1 MHLLNYILLLA
12 EEFKKV
18 DEELRIKVF
27 CLFRQIMFSEMKVDS
42 KQNLPIKMYILEKT
56 STTKLIKYLQ
66 FKYFLYDDI

>member
-1 MHLLNYILLLA
+1 
-12 EEFKKV
+12 
-18 DEELRIKVF
+18 
-27 CLFRQIMFSEMKVDS
+27 MKVDS